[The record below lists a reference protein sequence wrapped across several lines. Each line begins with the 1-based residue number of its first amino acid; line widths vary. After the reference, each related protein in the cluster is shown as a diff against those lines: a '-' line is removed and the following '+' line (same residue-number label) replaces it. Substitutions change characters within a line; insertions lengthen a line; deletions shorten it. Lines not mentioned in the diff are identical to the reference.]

1 MHLII
6 VVLAC
11 LFVLPAYA
19 ADMVTTTG
27 NPVLPQDQFADP
39 SGVAPENNSSLGLG
53 YVDGSHVSVDV
64 SKPAQLDTLYS
75 GLVGTLIFDKES
87 APLNETLPAAAA
99 SASTSLAAD
108 SIERASLLSPPVEG
122 AFWLLIVAVCSV
134 TLIILFRLRTK
145 RRLR

>member
-1 MHLII
+1 MHLLI
-6 VVLAC
+6 VVLAY

-19 ADMVTTTG
+19 ADIVTTTG
-27 NPVLPQDQFADP
+27 NGALSTDQFADP
-39 SGVAPENNSSLGLG
+39 SGVAHENGSALGLG
-53 YVDGSHVSVDV
+53 YVDGSHVSLDI
-64 SKPAQLDTLYS
+64 SNPAQLDTLYS

-108 SIERASLLSPPVEG
+108 SIGRASLLSPPVEG
-122 AFWLLIVAVCSV
+122 AFWLLVVAVCSV